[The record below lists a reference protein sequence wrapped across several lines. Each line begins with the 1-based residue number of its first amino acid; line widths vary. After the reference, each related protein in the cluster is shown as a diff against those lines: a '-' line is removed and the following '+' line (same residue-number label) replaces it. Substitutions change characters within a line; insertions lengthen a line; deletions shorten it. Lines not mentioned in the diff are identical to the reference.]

1 MAFGIAMVQALTG
14 LTHLI
19 MGLQDLSLCFSVD
32 PGQFVVSLGTTFLK
46 ECGSSQWF
54 GKVDDVISMDRVY
67 FCFSI
72 PITHTFPPL
81 LVLA

>member
-19 MGLQDLSLCFSVD
+19 NMGLQDLSLCFSVD

-46 ECGSSQWF
+46 ECGKSVVWES
-54 GKVDDVISMDRVY
+54 
-67 FCFSI
+67 
-72 PITHTFPPL
+72 
-81 LVLA
+81 

>member
-32 PGQFVVSLGTTFLK
+32 PGQFVVSLGTTFPERMWEVGGL
-46 ECGSSQWF
+46 
-54 GKVDDVISMDRVY
+54 GKLMKY
-67 FCFSI
+67 ME
-72 PITHTFPPL
+72 
-81 LVLA
+81 

>member
-46 ECGSSQWF
+46 ECGKSVVWES
-54 GKVDDVISMDRVY
+54 
-67 FCFSI
+67 
-72 PITHTFPPL
+72 
-81 LVLA
+81 

>member
-54 GKVDDVISMDRVY
+54 GKVDEMYGVTYSMIDL
-67 FCFSI
+67 
-72 PITHTFPPL
+72 HPL
-81 LVLA
+81 LFF